1 MPREP
6 RREERVCKIAEG
18 GRAPASGSDQGRG
31 VQNSQLLPPSLRV
44 GKTELSLQL
53 FPSPSPQD
61 PHLCPVSPTQGC
73 EARSDLL
80 GASPGSLQLL
90 LFPGSRPRAG
100 VRGGCGG
107 TRVCKNR
114 DAGFSIWDHQSP
126 RWAAAGPAWAPVL
139 TWPARRP
146 RHSAAGAPGSLLKLP
161 DRGSQSL
168 RPPGWCCHLGQADGR
183 RVCPEH
189 CSQFGVGGGGG
200 FLVTLGSGAI
210 KAPLM

>member
-100 VRGGCGG
+100 VRGGPGG
-107 TRVCKNR
+107 QECVRI
-114 DAGFSIWDHQSP
+114 G
-126 RWAAAGPAWAPVL
+126 
-139 TWPARRP
+139 
-146 RHSAAGAPGSLLKLP
+146 
-161 DRGSQSL
+161 
-168 RPPGWCCHLGQADGR
+168 
-183 RVCPEH
+183 
-189 CSQFGVGGGGG
+189 
-200 FLVTLGSGAI
+200 TLGSRSGII
-210 KAPLM
+210 KVHAGQQRGPPGLQFLPGPRGDRVTPRLALLVPFSSFRTAAPRA